1 MRASF
6 YVYMQY
12 TVKTQNFELSASQ
25 TAFAKRLGIS
35 REFLRLLLGRG
46 MKEDE
51 IFAFLHPS
59 IDNLSSPFEID
70 GMKEAAE
77 RIRKAI
83 ANKEKV
89 LIYGDY
95 DCDGICAI
103 STLMLYLRDKL
114 DVFYFIPDR
123 NKDGYG
129 ISVDTLKRI
138 LANHSPSLVITV
150 DTGITAVEEVEYLK
164 SIGIDTIVTD
174 HHEPQEKIPDCIVV
188 DPKVARKGFFD
199 LCGAGVALK
208 LVEALSNRQE
218 TCKYLDIVSIAT
230 IADVVPLV
238 GDNRI
243 IAYYGL
249 KQITTS
255 PRKGVKMLLNQE
267 TVSSQDVMFRLA
279 PRMNAAGRLN
289 SAMKVV
295 GLFLENDYFLLRTL
309 TEELARDN
317 AARQELCE
325 NAVESAKQM
334 LKGADFDDM
343 GIIALYSDKWEP
355 GILGIA
361 CARLVEEFKRPAVL
375 FAKNGEELRG
385 SARSV
390 PSVNIFELFC
400 SLSEY
405 FMAFGGHAQAA
416 GVSMNVS
423 AFEDFKTAA
432 NKKLLSEHRAEDFTH
447 VVECEMQ
454 LPMNMD
460 FLSFAKELELLEPTG
475 YQNPK
480 PTFLIEAQGLKFE
493 RIGFSQHVKYTGSN
507 IELMGFSKFAQCL
520 FPVTGKVNL
529 EVTLG
534 VNVFQ
539 NRENAQGIIQ
549 TLEFENVDITPQE
562 SECMNLHQL
571 SCEGSVILQNSLN
584 AQGGA
589 AAINT
594 QSGVISGGEQKGKI
608 LQNTDFNTLKTWL
621 KEPFGTVVVC
631 FSQEEYDKI
640 CGECAEVKNL
650 PVLIATPRCLNPE
663 NCVVVCPAACYD
675 FSFYKRVVVA
685 GRPLCEGYLAKLQG
699 ETECYALGDITPKQ
713 LRITDDRL
721 RNIYK
726 EVFNIAAKGGKQGG
740 YRKMYIAVCSRY
752 KVKESEFYAAM
763 TIFEQLGLIEI
774 SDRGIVTVSRK
785 KSNLSDSV
793 VYRNLL
799 HA

>member
-1 MRASF
+1 
-6 YVYMQY
+6 MQY
-12 TVKTQNFELSASQ
+12 KVKTQDFNLSPSQ
-25 TAFAKRLGIS
+25 TELAKHLGIS
-35 REFLRLLLGRG
+35 RDFLRLLLGRG

-59 IDNLSSPFEID
+59 VDNLSSPFEID
-70 GMKEAAE
+70 GMKEAAD
-77 RIRKAI
+77 RIKRAI

-129 ISVDTLKRI
+129 ISIEALEKI
-138 LANHSPSLVITV
+138 LSNHSPSLVITV

-164 SIGIDTIVTD
+164 SRGIETIVTD
-174 HHEPQEKIPDCIVV
+174 HHEPQETIPDCIVV

-208 LVEALSNRQE
+208 LVEALAGRKE
-218 TCKYLDIVSIAT
+218 ACKYLDIVAIAT

-255 PRKGVKMLLNQE
+255 ARKGVKMLLNQE

-295 GLFLENDYFLLRTL
+295 GLFLENDYFLLKTL
-309 TEELARDN
+309 TEDLARDN
-317 AARQELCE
+317 AARQQLCE
-325 NAVESAKQM
+325 EAVEAAKQM
-334 LKGADFDDM
+334 LKGADFDNM

-361 CARLVEEFKRPAVL
+361 CARLVEEFKRPTVL
-375 FAKNGEELRG
+375 FAKNGNELRG

-400 SLSEY
+400 GLSEH
-405 FMAFGGHAQAA
+405 FTAFGGHAQAA
-416 GVSMNVS
+416 GVSMSVS
-423 AFEDFKTAA
+423 AFDDFVRDANNALLKTHGA
-432 NKKLLSEHRAEDFTH
+432 KDFTH
-447 VVECEMQ
+447 VVECEMR
-454 LPMNMD
+454 LPIDMN

-480 PTFLIEAQGLKFE
+480 PTFLIEAEGLKFE
-493 RIGFSQHVKYTGSN
+493 RIGFSQHVKYQGKN
-507 IELMGFSKFAQCL
+507 IELMGFSKFAPCL
-520 FPVTGKVNL
+520 FPTTGKTDF

-539 NRENAQGIIQ
+539 NRETAQGIIQ
-549 TLEFENVDITPQE
+549 TLEFENVSVTEQE
-562 SECMNLHQL
+562 SECMNLHHL
-571 SCEGSVILQNSLN
+571 LCEGNVNLQKTDLN
-584 AQGGA
+584 A
-589 AAINT
+589 IN
-594 QSGVISGGEQKGKI
+594 S
-608 LQNTDFNTLKTWL
+608 WL
-621 KEPFGTVVVC
+621 KKPFGTAIVC
-631 FSQEEYDKI
+631 FSQEEYERI
-640 CGECAEVKNL
+640 CKESKAIKEL

-663 NCVVVCPAACYD
+663 NCVVVCPAECFD

-685 GRPLCEGYLAKLQG
+685 GRPLCDGYLKKLSNQ
-699 ETECYALGDITPKQ
+699 TECVAFGDTSPGRLVISDDK
-713 LRITDDRL
+713 LRS
-721 RNIYK
+721 IYK
-726 EVFNIAAKGGKQGG
+726 EMVNLASKTGKQGG
-740 YRKMYIAVCSRY
+740 MRKMYIAVCSRY
-752 KVKESEFYAAM
+752 KVRESEFYAAVE
-763 TIFEQLGLIEI
+763 IFKQLSLIDI
-774 SDRGIVTVSRK
+774 SDRGILTVFRK
-785 KSNLSDSV
+785 KADLQDSV
-793 VYRNLL
+793 VYRNLS

>member
-1 MRASF
+1 
-6 YVYMQY
+6 MQY
-12 TVKTQNFELSASQ
+12 KVKTQDFNLSPSQ
-25 TAFAKRLGIS
+25 TELAKHLGIS
-35 REFLRLLLGRG
+35 RDFLRLLLGRG

-59 IDNLSSPFEID
+59 VDNLSSPFEID
-70 GMKEAAE
+70 GMKEAAD
-77 RIRKAI
+77 RIKRAI

-129 ISVDTLKRI
+129 ISIEALEKI
-138 LANHSPSLVITV
+138 LSNHSPSLVITV

-164 SIGIDTIVTD
+164 SRGIETIVTD
-174 HHEPQEKIPDCIVV
+174 HHEPQETIPDCIVV

-208 LVEALSNRQE
+208 LVEALAGRKE
-218 TCKYLDIVSIAT
+218 ACKYLDIVAIAT

-255 PRKGVKMLLNQE
+255 ARKGVKMLLNQE

-295 GLFLENDYFLLRTL
+295 GLFLENDYFLLKTL
-309 TEELARDN
+309 TEDLARDN
-317 AARQELCE
+317 AARQQLCE
-325 NAVESAKQM
+325 EAVEAAKQM
-334 LKGADFDDM
+334 LKGADFDNM

-361 CARLVEEFKRPAVL
+361 CARLVEEFKRPTVL
-375 FAKNGEELRG
+375 FAKNGNELRG

-400 SLSEY
+400 GLSEH
-405 FMAFGGHAQAA
+405 FTAFGGHAQAA
-416 GVSMNVS
+416 GVSMSVS
-423 AFEDFKTAA
+423 AFDDFVRDANNALLKTHGA
-432 NKKLLSEHRAEDFTH
+432 KDFTH
-447 VVECEMQ
+447 VVECEMR
-454 LPMNMD
+454 LPIDMN

-480 PTFLIEAQGLKFE
+480 PTFLIEAEGLKFE
-493 RIGFSQHVKYTGSN
+493 RIGFSQHVKYQGKN
-507 IELMGFSKFAQCL
+507 IELMGFSKFAPCL
-520 FPVTGKVNL
+520 FPTTGKTDF

-539 NRENAQGIIQ
+539 NRETAQGIIQ
-549 TLEFENVDITPQE
+549 TLEFENVSVTEQE
-562 SECMNLHQL
+562 SECMNLHHL
-571 SCEGSVILQNSLN
+571 LCEGNVNLQKTDLN
-584 AQGGA
+584 A
-589 AAINT
+589 IN
-594 QSGVISGGEQKGKI
+594 S
-608 LQNTDFNTLKTWL
+608 WL
-621 KEPFGTVVVC
+621 KRPFGTAIVC
-631 FSQEEYDKI
+631 FSQEEYERI
-640 CGECAEVKNL
+640 CKESKAIKEL

-663 NCVVVCPAACYD
+663 NCVVVCPAECFD

-685 GRPLCEGYLAKLQG
+685 GRPLCDGYLKKLSNQ
-699 ETECYALGDITPKQ
+699 TECVAFGDTSPGRLVISDDK
-713 LRITDDRL
+713 LRS
-721 RNIYK
+721 IYK
-726 EVFNIAAKGGKQGG
+726 EMVNLASKTGKQGG
-740 YRKMYIAVCSRY
+740 MRKMYIAVCSRY
-752 KVKESEFYAAM
+752 KVRESEFYAAVE
-763 TIFEQLGLIEI
+763 IFKQLSLIDI
-774 SDRGIVTVSRK
+774 SDRGILTVFRK
-785 KSNLSDSV
+785 KADLQDSV
-793 VYRNLL
+793 VYRNLS